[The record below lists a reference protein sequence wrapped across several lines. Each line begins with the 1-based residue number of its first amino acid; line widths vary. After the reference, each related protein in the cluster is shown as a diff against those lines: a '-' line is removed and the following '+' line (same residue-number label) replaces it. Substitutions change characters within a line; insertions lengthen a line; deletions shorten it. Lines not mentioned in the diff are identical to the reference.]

1 MALDQ
6 SALLEVLD
14 ALKGAPRHGRDNAM
28 GTASASCRV
37 RPGYLELGIP
47 KLRLTGGGAFG

>member
-14 ALKGAPRHGRDNAM
+14 ALKGAARRGRDNAM
-28 GTASASCRV
+28 GTAAHLVEFGRVIWSWESRSC
-37 RPGYLELGIP
+37 G
-47 KLRLTGGGAFG
+47 